1 MTVGALQY
9 DEIEVRV
16 EPGPD
21 GYVVRASTR
30 GAEARA
36 PFELAAMPRRQI
48 EELVLQAIAPRR
60 RRIEPG
66 ALGEI
71 TSLGSSLFDALIRAD
86 VRDLYRSAAARAD
99 AAGRGL
105 RVRLLLTDA
114 DEFRGLP
121 WELLFDEPSFM
132 VLDKTTPVVRSF
144 DLPLVHEVADV
155 EPPLRI
161 LGVVSSPRDAVA
173 LNVAQERRNV
183 EKGLQGLL
191 STGSVTLRWLEKAS
205 LPMLLEALRQGE
217 YHVLHFIGHGD
228 FDEAT
233 EDGVLLMEDDEG
245 FTCRVS
251 SRRIGQ
257 VLRDHD
263 SLRLAIINAC
273 EGGRDAVDDPFS
285 GIAGSMLQQGVPAVV
300 AMQFEI
306 TDRAAILFSRDLYD
320 ALANGYPVDAAVA
333 EARKAIWADG
343 NDIEWATPVL
353 FLRAEDGRLFNVHPK
368 TSRLWSRFR
377 PSRRHALGLVAVL
390 ALVLALITGFL
401 LYARDDGGLGRWQ
414 RLPDLPVALEGA
426 SMAVFDGRLW
436 LAGGVGAAEGRPKIS
451 RVDVYDPGTKAWRA
465 GPELPVALDHAS
477 LVATPKQLFVLGG
490 ISATGS
496 VDTVYRLDSPTGAW
510 QRDVPL
516 PAPRGAGAAAFDGGR
531 IIFAGGVAA
540 DGRAA
545 DDVWALQ
552 NGRWRALGRL
562 QRPREK
568 LAVASDGYG
577 TVWLMAGRD
586 PNDQANAFPY
596 VDVVKAQSVKPAGE
610 VSPVQGPAG
619 IWWPGAGACMVG
631 GQSAD
636 GFSGRV
642 DCLGRA
648 PDAPELEPARAGLV
662 AAAVGRTVFVA
673 GGYYQGV
680 HGTRDFQSLTLSEP
694 DGG

>member
-1 MTVGALQY
+1 MAVGALQY

-16 EPGPD
+16 EAGPG

-36 PFELAAMPRRQI
+36 PFELAAMPRQQI
-48 EELVLQAIAPRR
+48 EDLVLHAIAPRR
-60 RRIEPG
+60 RRIEAG

-86 VRDLYRSAAARAD
+86 VRDLYRGAAARAD

-105 RVRLLLTDA
+105 RVRLSLTDA

-121 WELLFDEPSFM
+121 WELLFDEPSFL

-161 LGVVSSPRDAVA
+161 LGVISSPRDVVA
-173 LNVAQERRNV
+173 LDVAQERRNV
-183 EKGLQGLL
+183 EKGLQGPL
-191 STGSVTLRWLEKAS
+191 STGGVSLRWLERAT
-205 LPMLLEALRQGE
+205 LPMLLEALREGE
-217 YHVLHFIGHGD
+217 FHVLHFIGHGD
-228 FDEAT
+228 FDEAN
-233 EDGVLLMEDDEG
+233 DGVLLMEDDEG
-245 FTCRVS
+245 FTRRVS
-251 SRRIGQ
+251 SRRLGQ

-263 SLRLAIINAC
+263 SLRLAVINAC
-273 EGGRDAVDDPFS
+273 ESGRDALDDPFS
-285 GIAGSMLQQGVPAVV
+285 SIAGSMLQQGVPAVV

-353 FLRAEDGRLFNVHPK
+353 FLRAEDGRLFNIR
-368 TSRLWSRFR
+368 SQ
-377 PSRRHALGLVAVL
+377 PSRRWPRFRFSRRQSLRLAAAM
-390 ALVLALITGFL
+390 ALVLALVAVFL
-401 LYARDDGGLGRWQ
+401 LYPRDDGGQGRWQ
-414 RLPDLPVALEGA
+414 RLPDLPIALEAA
-426 SMAVFDGRLW
+426 SMAAFDGRLW
-436 LAGGVGAAEGRPKIS
+436 LVGGVGAADGRPKIS
-451 RVDVYDPGTKAWRA
+451 RVDVYDPGTKTWRA

-477 LVATPKQLFVLGG
+477 LVATPQQLFVLGG

-496 VDTVYRLDSPTGAW
+496 VDTVYRLDSPTGVW

-531 IIFAGGVAA
+531 IVFAGGVGPN
-540 DGRAA
+540 GRAA
-545 DDVWALQ
+545 DDVWELK
-552 NGRWRALGRL
+552 NGRWHSLGLL
-562 QRPREK
+562 QRAREK

-586 PNDQANAFPY
+586 PNDQANAFPN
-596 VDVVKAQSVKPAGE
+596 VDVVKAGSVKPAGE

-619 IWWPGAGACMVG
+619 IWWPGVGACMIG

-642 DCLGRA
+642 DCLGQA
-648 PDAPELEPARAGLV
+648 PDAPALKPARAGLA
-662 AAAVGRTVFVA
+662 AAAVGGTVYIA
-673 GGYYQGV
+673 GGYYEGV
-680 HGTRDFQSLTLSEP
+680 HGTRTFQSLTVSQP
-694 DGG
+694 DGE